1 LAAKSGSVMKIH
13 DWYCQGLSASSDSH
27 RRTVAGEIDAQIPS
41 STAWRASSG
50 HDHRDRGRP
59 CPAGGVQANALTRA
73 TCTGVN
79 AGRRP
84 DRFASPSAANPGAA
98 HQRRRHLRT
107 VSSHTRSDR
116 AICAFDSP
124 IEAASTILARTAR
137 RCSVRPARVS
147 RCSSRRCDPVR
158 VIRSLLVDDI

>member
-1 LAAKSGSVMKIH
+1 
-13 DWYCQGLSASSDSH
+13 
-27 RRTVAGEIDAQIPS
+27 
-41 STAWRASSG
+41 
-50 HDHRDRGRP
+50 
-59 CPAGGVQANALTRA
+59 
-73 TCTGVN
+73 
-79 AGRRP
+79 
-84 DRFASPSAANPGAA
+84 
-98 HQRRRHLRT
+98 LRT